1 MAKIILLFIFFAS
14 VLVSKSLGQ
23 RINLTSITSAEV
35 GSMKYK
41 AENIVTKE
49 LNDLF
54 NQIANSQNDDD
65 VRKKFIKNSYTV
77 GEKNRIFLNADI
89 NVQDDINP
97 TYKSPTNMNDSRLK
111 KYLDDLDLL
120 YGKSNENSIIFSNA
134 KTSFPKQGVDTSTYI
149 YVNVYFNSLFRN
161 THSQIGEIYTRNY
174 RVADVRLVKE
184 NGKWRPFIQSISFFE
199 PKDTLTNFYLN
210 DISIV
215 NPEGL
220 QGADSATIAAKEREI
235 MAEEERKERE
245 KDNEKRRAFMELIG
259 KGDKLLEIN
268 DISASL
274 QFYNEAKEQFP
285 MDPLARI
292 KIRNALR
299 RQSENTLSKER
310 IAEGYLRD
318 AGNEEKK
325 RNYQQA
331 SKLYNK
337 AISENPDIKDK
348 YVSKIRELDE
358 KWLIVLEIE
367 DKLEAGTV
375 DYKNLV
381 DQCSKA
387 IKKNTS
393 NSDLYLERAKCY
405 RKLENLNKAI
415 DDCTLA
421 IQYDKDNLP
430 ALKLKAELLRNR
442 NEKQDNF
449 SALSSYKSYLNIYD
463 EDSSIYENM
472 SDLWLAIKPNDF
484 DKAIEFLDNGVAK
497 NPKWAHLYYK
507 KGLLLVQKNDI
518 QGGKKSFS
526 LALANDSFYAFSYFE
541 RGKVE
546 LSLKNV
552 SNAALDFDDARR
564 KGLDSASLKIIDNF
578 AQKFYEQASD
588 KFFKQDTLGAIKSID
603 QAIAI
608 SPKKSEYHFR
618 RGEYLITLGKNDEAI
633 ASLSRAIELN
643 DNLTEAWF
651 KRGEAYFNKSDYKTA
666 SENFSTATKQES
678 KHLPSLKG
686 LGDSYFALKNNA
698 GAAQTYETFIQ
709 VANAA
714 KNSTDAST
722 MSQVY
727 NSLGKSYFLIS
738 EADEKALNAFKNAIK
753 KNPAYAEAYF
763 NKGLYHHKKND
774 LNDAIEDL
782 IKSVNIENKNAAWDY
797 ELAQTYRDK
806 ADFGNARISY
816 TNTLVIDNQK
826 SYPQALYL
834 SGNCSYQL
842 NDYNAALPVYQKVQL
857 AGLDGMIQSFNYE
870 LGNIYLNLNK
880 TDSAIIY
887 IQKASLVDSTN
898 GKVIYASAVA
908 QLQKGNQAEAL
919 RLFDNA
925 LKTGKISKQQIKN
938 DKLVAN
944 FKDDKNFKQLIKK
957 YF

>member
-1 MAKIILLFIFFAS
+1 MAKSFLLLIFSIYLLILRCF
-14 VLVSKSLGQ
+14 GQ
-23 RINLTSITSAEV
+23 GTNLTSITSAEV

-41 AENIVTKE
+41 AENIVIKE

-54 NQIANSQNDDD
+54 NQITNSENESNDI
-65 VRKKFIKNSYTV
+65 KKFIKNSYTE
-77 GEKNRIFLNADI
+77 GEKNRIFLSGDI
-89 NVQDDINP
+89 NIQDDINP
-97 TYKSPTNMNDSRLK
+97 TYKSPANTIDSKLK
-111 KYLDDLDLL
+111 KYLDDMDLL
-120 YGKSNENSIIFSNA
+120 YGKSTENSIIFSNT
-134 KTSFPKQGVDTSTYI
+134 KTSYPKQGVDMTSYI
-149 YVNVYFNSLFRN
+149 YLKVYFNSFFRN
-161 THSQIGEIYTRNY
+161 NYTEKDKVYTWNN
-174 RVADVRLVKE
+174 RVADIRLVKE
-184 NGKWRPFIQSISFFE
+184 NGKWRPYIQSISFFE
-199 PKDTLTNFYLN
+199 PKDTLINFYLN

-220 QGADSATIAAKEREI
+220 QGADSNTIAAKEREI
-235 MAEEERKERE
+235 IAEEERKERE
-245 KDNEKRRAFMELIG
+245 KDNEKRRVFMELIG
-259 KGDKLLEIN
+259 KGDKSLDVN
-268 DISASL
+268 DFSASL
-274 QFYNEAKEQFP
+274 QFYKEAKDLVP
-285 MDPLARI
+285 MDPLSGM
-292 KIRNALR
+292 KIRNAIR
-299 RQSENTLSKER
+299 RQGENTLSKER

-325 RNYQQA
+325 RNYQLA

-337 AISENPDIKDK
+337 AISENPEIKDK

-375 DYKNLV
+375 DYKNLI

-387 IKKNTS
+387 IKKNSS

-405 RKLENLNKAI
+405 RKLDNLNKAI
-415 DDCTLA
+415 DDCNLA

-442 NEKQDNF
+442 NGKQDNF
-449 SALSSYKSYLNIYD
+449 SALSSYKSYLNIFD
-463 EDSSIYENM
+463 EDSAIYENM
-472 SDLWLAIKPNDF
+472 SDLWLEIKPNDY
-484 DKAIEFLDNGVAK
+484 DKAIEFLDNGLAK
-497 NPKWAHLYYK
+497 NPKWAHLYFK

-518 QGGKKSFS
+518 QGGKKNFS

-546 LSLKNV
+546 LNIKNV
-552 SNAALDFDDARR
+552 SNAALDFDNARR

-588 KFFKQDTLGAIKSID
+588 KFFKQDTLGAIKSAD

-608 SPKKSEYHFR
+608 SPKKSDYHFR

-633 ASLSRAIELN
+633 ASLSRGIELN
-643 DNLTEAWF
+643 DNFTEAWF
-651 KRGEAYFNKSDYKTA
+651 KRGVAYFNKSDYKTA
-666 SENFSTATKQES
+666 SENFSTATKYES

-698 GAAQTYETFIQ
+698 GAAQTYEIFIQ

-714 KNSTDAST
+714 KNSGDAST

-727 NSLGKSYFLIS
+727 NSLGKSYFLIN

-763 NKGLYHHKKND
+763 NKGLYYHKKND
-774 LNDAIEDL
+774 LNYAIEDL
-782 IKSVNIENKNAAWDY
+782 IKSINMENKNASWYY
-797 ELAQTYRDK
+797 ELAQTYKDK
-806 ADFGNARISY
+806 GDFQNAKMHY
-816 TNTLVIDNQK
+816 TNTLSIDNLK
-826 SYPQALYL
+826 NYPQALYL

-842 NDYNAALPVYQKVQL
+842 NDYNAALPVYQKVQTVS
-857 AGLDGMIQSFNYE
+857 LDGLIQSFNYE

-880 TDSAIIY
+880 TDSAIKY

-898 GKVIYASAVA
+898 GNIIYAAAVA
-908 QLQKGNQAEAL
+908 QLQKGNQSEAL

-925 LKTGKISKQQIKN
+925 FKTGKITKQQIKN
-938 DKLVAN
+938 DKMVAN
-944 FKDDKNFKQLIKK
+944 LKDDKNFKQLIKK